1 MFAVSPKAWCQHL
14 ESLVPLPS
22 DGVLDTKALCEVCQ
36 TPRENWVCLSCHKVL
51 CGRYINQHMV
61 LHYEETGHSVALS
74 FADLSV
80 WCFPCDSYVH
90 NPVSEEFLL
99 MITFIF
105 PLPSDF
111 VSVH

>member
-14 ESLVPLPS
+14 ESIIPFPS
-22 DGVLDTKALCEVCQ
+22 ESVDTKAMCEVCQ
-36 TPRENWVCLSCHKVL
+36 TPRENWVCLTCHRVL

-61 LHYEETGHSVALS
+61 QHNEETGHSIALS

-90 NPVSEEFLL
+90 NPVKSLVIL
-99 MITFIF
+99 TIK
-105 PLPSDF
+105 LY
-111 VSVH
+111 H

>member
-14 ESLVPLPS
+14 ESIVPFPS
-22 DGVLDTKALCEVCQ
+22 ESVDTKALCEVCQ
-36 TPRENWVCLSCHKVL
+36 TPRENWVCLTCHRVL

-61 LHYEETGHSVALS
+61 QHNEQTGHSIALS

-90 NPVSEEFLL
+90 NPVSVTLYEILVTIIIESHV
-99 MITFIF
+99 
-105 PLPSDF
+105 PL
-111 VSVH
+111 